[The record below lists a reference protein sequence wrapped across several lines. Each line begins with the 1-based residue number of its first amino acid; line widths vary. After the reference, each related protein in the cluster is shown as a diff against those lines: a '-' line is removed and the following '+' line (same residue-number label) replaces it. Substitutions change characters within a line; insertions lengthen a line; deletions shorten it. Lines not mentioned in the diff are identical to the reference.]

1 MFIDEDAVKA
11 ALIAEGIISPQML
24 QGMEDAALLQEAV
37 DNHYDI
43 VELDK
48 GKKEDR
54 GKFRLERKDIRGGTN
69 LPQTVDAI
77 LMAAQAERTGEP
89 VVTPAL
95 STPHSQALRMAG
107 ERILAPA
114 GASVLAG
121 VGLRGGAVKELDGAE
136 RLERSLDRIDEM
148 DRNRDATS
156 GARLDGVGLDGGHK
170 HSHHDNPELSTAREN
185 MQMEN
190 KYVNRI
196 KGKESGEAAFSRY
209 HNSLLKR
216 LKNGSLSPLD
226 LANAYQYDAPV
237 VAIEADKI
245 DNINIKTPSRRMAR
259 L

>member
-1 MFIDEDAVKA
+1 MFIDEEAAKA
-11 ALIAEGIISPQML
+11 ALIADGIISPQML

-37 DNHYDI
+37 GNHYDMI
-43 VELDK
+43 ELDK

-54 GKFRLERKDIRGGTN
+54 GKFKLVRKDIRGGTN

-89 VVTPAL
+89 VVGPAL
-95 STPHSQALRMAG
+95 STPHSRALRMAG

-121 VGLRGGAVKELDGAE
+121 VGLRGGDVKLLDGAE
-136 RLERSLDRIDEM
+136 RLERALDRIDEL

-170 HSHHDNPELSTAREN
+170 KSHADNPELSTAREN
-185 MQMEN
+185 MQMES

-196 KGKESGEAAFSRY
+196 KGKESGEAAVSRY
-209 HNSLLKR
+209 RNSLLKR
-216 LKNGSLSPLD
+216 LKSGALSPLE
-226 LANAYQYDAPV
+226 LANAYQYDSPA
-237 VAIEADKI
+237 VAIEADNI
-245 DNINIKTPSRRMAR
+245 DNIIIKTPSRRMAR